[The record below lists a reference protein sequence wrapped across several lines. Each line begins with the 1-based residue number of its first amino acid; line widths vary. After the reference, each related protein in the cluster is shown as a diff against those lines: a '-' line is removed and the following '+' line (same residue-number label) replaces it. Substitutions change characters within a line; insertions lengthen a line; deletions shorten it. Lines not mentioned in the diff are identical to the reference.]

1 MNTALSRGNK
11 LKEIHCN
18 VEKLCFSC
26 ISVSH
31 STVFIPKGDNSVL
44 GETGGME
51 DCHSIQM
58 ILNNILMRNWIAK
71 P

>member
-1 MNTALSRGNK
+1 MNTAISRENK

-18 VEKLCFSC
+18 VEKLCFSY
-26 ISVSH
+26 ISACH
-31 STVFIPKGDNSVL
+31 SKVFIPKEDNSVL

-51 DCHSIQM
+51 DCHSINM